1 MAVCVAGVGEGVQK
15 AALPLHVQKLQ
26 KALRIDCLVNQVETL
41 FGESLISKDELGYI
55 SLYTSRINYIAMVQK
70 MYA

>member
-55 SLYTSRINYIAMVQK
+55 SLYTSHVNDIAMVQK

>member
-15 AALPLHVQKLQ
+15 AALPLHMQKLQ

-41 FGESLISKDELGYI
+41 FGESLISKDELRY
-55 SLYTSRINYIAMVQK
+55 
-70 MYA
+70 